1 MCVCVCETSS
11 WRFEPQSLSPQHFT
25 STCTC
30 RVTTTPRVCGNNLE
44 IFSTTELDKN
54 APNINET
61 NLNWKS
67 YIFFLII

>member
-1 MCVCVCETSS
+1 MCVCVYVKL
-11 WRFEPQSLSPQHFT
+11 SLGGLNPNLHPPHST
-25 STCTC
+25 STYTC
-30 RVTTTPRVCGNNLE
+30 RVTTTLRVCGDNLK